1 MSIDIQSGGDEAEG
15 QDESDERLHDWYWS
29 LSRGSSPVEC
39 DLSDGFFRIYRKLG
53 VTYASTKIVS
63 RLIQKR
69 ELVEISHASTKRLRR
84 LTKNGYVD

>member
-39 DLSDGFFRIYRKLG
+39 DLSGGFFRIYRKFGGLI
-53 VTYASTKIVS
+53 SIVRVAGMRRHE
-63 RLIQKR
+63 RLKKFN
-69 ELVEISHASTKRLRR
+69 S
-84 LTKNGYVD
+84 LTRFRQSDSGHL

>member
-1 MSIDIQSGGDEAEG
+1 MTEVRGMSQVLGRFYLVNEGRKRNLCNAIAE
-15 QDESDERLHDWYWS
+15 ENE
-29 LSRGSSPVEC
+29 
-39 DLSDGFFRIYRKLG
+39 LG
-53 VTYASTKIVS
+53 LAFMVTYASTKIVS

>member
-1 MSIDIQSGGDEAEG
+1 MIDSVVPRSFQYKKPRRVDRFTHSLKNRRREAVF
-15 QDESDERLHDWYWS
+15 Q
-29 LSRGSSPVEC
+29 
-39 DLSDGFFRIYRKLG
+39 IMKLVIS

-69 ELVEISHASTKRLRR
+69 ELVEISHASTKQLRR

>member
-53 VTYASTKIVS
+53 ALLPLFVWLGCGDT
-63 RLIQKR
+63 
-69 ELVEISHASTKRLRR
+69 
-84 LTKNGYVD
+84 NG